1 MDSNDFKDDLKE
13 TNDKNIITINI
24 GRDNTNNVNTKTD
37 NKTDDKKT
45 KDEPARRI
53 SLSKASNLWQ
63 AFLQDASIN
72 NKRQTKEGHLIVFGG
87 ANAGKTSLVTQFRK
101 LETRAGEMKR
111 FLMMRYAYVDLT
123 DANTDEPH
131 ALLNI
136 WQITEP
142 SHCKILDVVIAP
154 EHMAYVAYMICL
166 DVSDPST
173 VKEQMDLWTEVLENT
188 QKRLLERLEPSKQ
201 AELKLKLSK
210 HMQFYVNP
218 NDAESEPLTSEEK
231 ESIKIDSNIPEANLG
246 CPIILVATKC
256 DAFSKLFVAEADA
269 EDRFDILV
277 GYLRWWAL
285 KYGAASFS
293 MASTLKEQARRIL
306 HYIDYRLFD
315 IPFNR
320 GPSAIVKLS
329 NLNEKF
335 LFIPSGFDSKDIIQS
350 QHANRSFQEPFQALF
365 PPKQQIQHASDDKVM
380 LKSSEDV
387 TFLKTLEFEIQQIE
401 KQRGSSQE
409 TSSSATTS
417 MNTKRGDDLTQ
428 AFGKLVQAVQ
438 TQAKKTEQTQP

>member
-1 MDSNDFKDDLKE
+1 MIQKTIQSLSILEIQIQTQIMTIRVVKMTKKNTEE
-13 TNDKNIITINI
+13 T
-24 GRDNTNNVNTKTD
+24 V
-37 NKTDDKKT
+37 
-45 KDEPARRI
+45 RRV

-63 AFLQDASIN
+63 AFLQDAAIH
-72 NKRQTKEGHLIVFGG
+72 NKRQTKEGHLIVFGNG
-87 ANAGKTSLVTQFRK
+87 NSGKTSLVTQFRK
-101 LETRAGEMKR
+101 LETHAGEMKR

-136 WQITEP
+136 WQITDP
-142 SHCKILDVVIAP
+142 SHCKILDVVIPP
-154 EHMAYVAYMICL
+154 EHMPYVSYMVCL

-173 VKEQMDLWTEVLENT
+173 VKDQLDLWMGVLETT

-201 AELKLKLSK
+201 AELKSKISK

-218 NDAESEPLTSEEK
+218 NDAESEPLSTEEK
-231 ESIKIDSNIPEANLG
+231 ESLKIDSNTPEVNLG
-246 CPIILVATKC
+246 CPIIVVATKC

-269 EDRFDILV
+269 EDRFEVLV
-277 GYLRWWAL
+277 GYLRWWIL
-285 KYGAASFS
+285 KYGATSFS

-306 HYIDYRLFD
+306 QYIDYRLFD

-320 GPSAIVKLS
+320 GPSAVVKLS

-335 LFIPSGFDSKDIIQS
+335 LFIPSGFDTKDIIQS
-350 QHANRSFQEPFQALF
+350 QHPNRSFLDPFQSLF
-365 PPKQQIQHASDDKVM
+365 PPKQQTLHTSDEKVN

-387 TFLKTLEFEIQQIE
+387 TFLKTLEFEIQQVE
-401 KQRGSSQE
+401 KQRGSSQDT
-409 TSSSATTS
+409 TSSSSSASIT
-417 MNTKRGDDLTQ
+417 TKRTDNKPLMGDDLSQ

-438 TQAKKTEQTQP
+438 TQSKKTEQTQP